1 MRRWLLCQYT
11 MELIILFCVLDFDND
26 EITFGVLYQDVNIVV
41 LIIIHLLIS
50 LATKCFLYG
59 YPFFQ
64 KNREKIPQYIKV
76 SLNPEG

>member
-1 MRRWLLCQYT
+1 MRHWLLRQYT
-11 MELIILFCVLDFDND
+11 MELIILFCVLDIDND

-41 LIIIHLLIS
+41 LIIIHLLIA

-64 KNREKIPQYIKV
+64 KNREKISQYIKV